1 MRSLSRII
9 KNSDLV
15 LAHPRIIQFLGT
27 MAQKQYFSEA
37 DEILI
42 PALSELDLEKEKI
55 ESLKDESQKILEET
69 EQLVTELMER
79 AGKEV
84 NSIISGAQEEADV
97 IRAQVLEEAQQTLEQ
112 AGIEGYSDGLRR
124 AQAEIEVD
132 RQLAMEQGQRLIE
145 EARRTKLGIL
155 DSVETDI
162 VHLAMAIA
170 RKIIVVELSSNPLS
184 IVNIVRQAI
193 SFLDNPDNVRVY
205 VNPADLQVLLDG
217 IVSEGLTEIGSGDL
231 EVDLKAD
238 RRISCGGCIVD
249 SSIGSVDARLEGRMR
264 KVKDAVMEI
273 SNE

>member
-132 RQLAMEQGQRLIE
+132 RQMAMEQGQRLIE
-145 EARRTKLGIL
+145 EARRTKIGIL
-155 DSVETDI
+155 DSVETD
-162 VHLAMAIA
+162 
-170 RKIIVVELSSNPLS
+170 
-184 IVNIVRQAI
+184 
-193 SFLDNPDNVRVY
+193 
-205 VNPADLQVLLDG
+205 
-217 IVSEGLTEIGSGDL
+217 
-231 EVDLKAD
+231 
-238 RRISCGGCIVD
+238 
-249 SSIGSVDARLEGRMR
+249 
-264 KVKDAVMEI
+264 
-273 SNE
+273 